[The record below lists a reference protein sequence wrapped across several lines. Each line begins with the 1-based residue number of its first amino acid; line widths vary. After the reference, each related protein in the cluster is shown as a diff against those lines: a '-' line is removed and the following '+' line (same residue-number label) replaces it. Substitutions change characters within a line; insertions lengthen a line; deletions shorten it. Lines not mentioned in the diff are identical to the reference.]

1 VGLTFAL
8 SRARRLRA
16 DAVAVVDG
24 DRRFVWRTFEERV
37 ARLAGALVRL
47 GVQPGDRVAILAANS
62 HRHLEA
68 QFAIL
73 WAGAVVTPLNH
84 RLTTPELLAVVADA
98 EPSLLLFDRP
108 LVEAA
113 TELLDAVA
121 SLRSGVALDD
131 VSIGPWPSAEGLIAE
146 HPPVPDA
153 ARDGDDLAFLYYT
166 GGTTGSP
173 KGVMLSHRNL
183 EANTMNVIAEA
194 GLRSDVVHL
203 HCGPLF
209 HVAAGA
215 RVFSTT
221 TLAGRNVVIPRFDAE
236 SVLSTIERERCTIAT
251 FVPTMAKELA
261 DRLEARPREL
271 DSLSIVTYGAAPM
284 PEETLLRLLRALPGV
299 RFYQSYGQ
307 TELSPVATMLGP
319 EDHAVDGPRAGRLV
333 SAGRPVLLC
342 EVRIVD
348 EEDRERPTGQV
359 GEIAV
364 RGPTVMLGY
373 WRQPDATAHALR
385 DGWMHTGDGGYLDA
399 DGYLFVVDRL
409 KDMIISGGENV
420 YSIEVENALYR
431 HPGVAQCAVFGVPDP
446 RWGEAVHAVVVARP
460 GTILDEEGL
469 RAHCRDLI
477 AGYKVP
483 KSIELREE
491 PLPVSGANKIVKTAL
506 RDVYRS

>member
-1 VGLTFAL
+1 
-8 SRARRLRA
+8 
-16 DAVAVVDG
+16 
-24 DRRFVWRTFEERV
+24 
-37 ARLAGALVRL
+37 
-47 GVQPGDRVAILAANS
+47 
-62 HRHLEA
+62 
-68 QFAIL
+68 
-73 WAGAVVTPLNH
+73 
-84 RLTTPELLAVVADA
+84 
-98 EPSLLLFDRP
+98 
-108 LVEAA
+108 
-113 TELLDAVA
+113 
-121 SLRSGVALDD
+121 
-131 VSIGPWPSAEGLIAE
+131 
-146 HPPVPDA
+146 
-153 ARDGDDLAFLYYT
+153 
-166 GGTTGSP
+166 
-173 KGVMLSHRNL
+173 
-183 EANTMNVIAEA
+183 
-194 GLRSDVVHL
+194 
-203 HCGPLF
+203 
-209 HVAAGA
+209 
-215 RVFSTT
+215 
-221 TLAGRNVVIPRFDAE
+221 
-236 SVLSTIERERCTIAT
+236 
-251 FVPTMAKELA
+251 MAKELA